1 MTVKSEA
8 IVAVDI
14 GTSSIRATLIS
25 LSGELLATRSTPT
38 PTHRMR
44 DGSAG
49 LDAAECWELTQ
60 SAIAGV
66 SGGARV
72 LGIGVAAQL
81 GLVLVDAALDA
92 ITPVML
98 WSDQTAQPYVAEV
111 RDAFRA
117 SAAPTVGRRISSE
130 LAAPRLRMLLDR
142 QPDVMERAAKVLSLK
157 DYLTAKL
164 TGVATTDP
172 THASYTLL
180 YDVAERAWSTDFA
193 ASLELAGSLLPEVR
207 TASEVAG
214 FLRADVA
221 RACGLPEGIPV
232 AVGGPDGTVGA
243 IGAGASEH
251 GRTVDIAGTT
261 DVLVHVVENPL
272 IDPESVVTTNAHVAD
287 GLWTIGGATGMTG
300 GTLSW
305 LAGMFGYP
313 DVESMNRE
321 LEASLE
327 AVPMGSNGVL
337 VDPALTGHRFPYW
350 DLARTGRIQGMT
362 PGTGRADI
370 VNATNEGA
378 AFLVA
383 VGLEEISRLGQDP
396 TSVAVV
402 GGVARR
408 EENLRLRADV
418 WGIPVEGVSDGM
430 ATSRG
435 VAVLAATA
443 SGLFS
448 SLVEASA
455 HLVPKGTTFEPDG
468 ARAAVYRD
476 IFTTW
481 KQTFSGLDT
490 VSDSGHTLP
499 LS

>member
-1 MTVKSEA
+1 MRSEA
-8 IVAVDI
+8 IIAVDV
-14 GTSSIRATLIS
+14 GTSSVRATLVS
-25 LSGELLATRSTPT
+25 LSGGLLATRSTPT

-44 DGSAG
+44 NGSTG
-49 LDAAECWELTQ
+49 LDAAECWELTK

-66 SGGARV
+66 SPGAHV

-81 GLVLVDAALDA
+81 GLVVVDAALEA
-92 ITPVML
+92 IAPVML

-111 RDAFRA
+111 QSAFQ
-117 SAAPTVGRRISSE
+117 SSVAPTVGRRVSSE

-142 QPDVMERAAKVLSLK
+142 QPHVLDRASKVLSLK

-180 YDVAERAWSTDFA
+180 YDVVERAWSTDFA
-193 ASLELAGSLLPEVR
+193 ASLGLAKDLLPEVR

-243 IGAGASEH
+243 IGAGASQP
-251 GRTVDIAGTT
+251 GKTVDIAGTT
-261 DVLVHVVENPL
+261 DVLVHVVEVPV
-272 IDPESVVTTNAHVAD
+272 IDPDSVVTTNAHVAD

-305 LAGMFGYP
+305 LAGLFGFR
-313 DVESMNRE
+313 DVESMNGE
-321 LEASLE
+321 LEGALE
-327 AVPMGSNGVL
+327 TVPLGSNGVL

-350 DLARTGRIQGMT
+350 DLARTGRIQGVT
-362 PGTGRADI
+362 PGTDRADI

-378 AFLVA
+378 AFLVGA
-383 VGLEEISRLGQDP
+383 GLSELSRLGCHP
-396 TSVAVV
+396 TSIAVV

-408 EENLRLRADV
+408 EANLRLRADV

-443 SGLFS
+443 SGVFS

-455 HLVPKGTTFEPDG
+455 HLVPNGTTFEPDG
-468 ARAAVYRD
+468 ARTGEFREVSTIWER
-476 IFTTW
+476 
-481 KQTFSGLDT
+481 TFSGLDMGD
-490 VSDSGHTLP
+490 DSGHTRP